1 MSIGLLDLGH
11 RFTMWQP
18 LIEDTIIAII
28 SRMISNT
35 KFIIVGGDNNND
47 DDNGDELLLITGSDK
62 YADVFATIFTEQL
75 MK

>member
-1 MSIGLLDLGH
+1 
-11 RFTMWQP
+11 
-18 LIEDTIIAII
+18 
-28 SRMISNT
+28 MISNT

-47 DDNGDELLLITGSDK
+47 DDNDDELLLITGSDK